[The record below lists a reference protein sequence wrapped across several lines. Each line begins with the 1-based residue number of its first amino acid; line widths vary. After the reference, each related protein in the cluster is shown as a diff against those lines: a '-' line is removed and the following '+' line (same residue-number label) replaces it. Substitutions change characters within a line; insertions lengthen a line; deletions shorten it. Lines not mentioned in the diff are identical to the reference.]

1 MDFLA
6 ELEDLALEEGVM
18 EKEGYKPKFYNPSKY
33 RKKPVAPAQKLKNRL
48 RARKNRYKIK
58 QYNKMYRRKHK
69 NQLKRRNQL
78 SRKRRVF

>member
-18 EKEGYKPKFYNPSKY
+18 EKEGYKPKFFNPSKF
-33 RKKPVAPAQKLKNRL
+33 RKKVVSPTQKLKSRL
-48 RARKNRYKIK
+48 RARKNRYKLK

-69 NQLKRRNQL
+69 NQLKKRNQL
-78 SRKRRVF
+78 RKKRRVF